1 VSLSIGDLRARYW
14 KRECKIERF
23 TLGCAETVIHGHGYC
38 DELREVIRERLI
50 ALAEM
55 QEQKRRDKAGKS

>member
-1 VSLSIGDLRARYW
+1 MSLSIGDLRARYW

-23 TLGCAETVIHGHGYC
+23 TRGCAETVVHRHGCC
-38 DELREVIRERLI
+38 DELHEVIRERLV

-55 QEQKRRDKAGKS
+55 QEQARRDKAEKS